1 MVSGLTGRTLA
12 SARRLA
18 ILRFL
23 RERGEPALV
32 TEVAEAT
39 GLHPN
44 TAREHLDRLV
54 SARFVARDTEHR
66 GAQGRPRL
74 RYSLVRRPAAATADE
89 RFREVFLAGAQA
101 ALDLPD
107 DPAQDGTDGGSPVV
121 ARQLAAL
128 ELHLDDLGFAP
139 EVAASERT
147 VHLRRCPYATLARE
161 RTELMCEVHLDLVRD
176 VLDAEGGPVTAERLE
191 PFVGPRHCLLHL
203 DGF

>member
-1 MVSGLTGRTLA
+1 MAAGITGRTLA

-23 RERGEPALV
+23 REAGEPALV
-32 TEVAEAT
+32 TQVADAT

-54 SARFVARDTEHR
+54 DARFVERITERR
-66 GAQGRPRL
+66 GTQGRPRL
-74 RYSLVRRPAAATADE
+74 RYAVVRRRAAATADE
-89 RFREVFLAGAQA
+89 RFREAYLADARA
-101 ALDLPD
+101 ALDLPAD
-107 DPAQDGTDGGSPVV
+107 ASGDAAAGEV

-128 ELHLDDLGFAP
+128 DLHLDDLGFAP
-139 EVAASERT
+139 EVAAPERT
-147 VHLRRCPYATLARE
+147 VHLRRCPYATLAHE
-161 RTELMCEVHLDLVRD
+161 RTELLCEVHLDLARD
-176 VLDAEGGPVTAERLE
+176 VLAAEGGPVTAERLE

>member
-1 MVSGLTGRTLA
+1 MGNGGTGRTLA

-23 RERGEPALV
+23 RERGEPVLV
-32 TEVAEAT
+32 TEVAAAT

-54 SARFVARDTEHR
+54 SSRFVARTAEHS

-89 RFREVFLAGAQA
+89 RFREVFLADARA
-101 ALDLPD
+101 ALDVPD
-107 DPAQDGTDGGSPVV
+107 DVGRDSRADVSAPAAQ
-121 ARQLAAL
+121 QLAAL

-139 EVAASERT
+139 EVAVAEHT
-147 VHLRRCPYATLARE
+147 VHLRRCPYAALAHE
-161 RTELMCEVHLDLVRD
+161 RTELMCEVHLDLARD

-203 DGF
+203 GGL

>member
-1 MVSGLTGRTLA
+1 MSAGSTGRTLA

-32 TEVAEAT
+32 TEVARAT

-54 SARFVARDTEHR
+54 QARFVARDAEHR
-66 GAQGRPRL
+66 GTAGRPRL
-74 RYSLVRRPAAATADE
+74 RYRLLRRPAAATADQ
-89 RFREVFLAGAQA
+89 RFRTVFLERA
-101 ALDLPD
+101 AEGVASATAD
-107 DPAQDGTDGGSPVV
+107 ASSQTQV

-139 EVAASERT
+139 ETEAPART
-147 VHLRRCPYATLARE
+147 MHLRRCPYATLAHE
-161 RTELMCEVHLDLVRD
+161 RTELMCEVHLDLARD
-176 VLDAEGGPVTAERLE
+176 VLAAEGGPVTAESLE

>member
-1 MVSGLTGRTLA
+1 MGAGSTGRTLA

-32 TEVAEAT
+32 TEVARAT

-54 SARFVARDTEHR
+54 QARFVARDAEHR
-66 GAQGRPRL
+66 GTAGRPRL
-74 RYSLVRRPAAATADE
+74 RYRLLRRPAAATADQ
-89 RFREVFLAGAQA
+89 RFRTVFLERA
-101 ALDLPD
+101 AEGVTAATGDEPSRT
-107 DPAQDGTDGGSPVV
+107 QV

-139 EVAASERT
+139 ETEAPART
-147 VHLRRCPYATLARE
+147 VHLRRCPYATLAHE
-161 RTELMCEVHLDLVRD
+161 RTELMCEVHLDLARD
-176 VLDAEGGPVTAERLE
+176 VLAAEGGPVTAESLE

>member
-1 MVSGLTGRTLA
+1 MSAGSTGRTLA

-32 TEVAEAT
+32 TEVARAT

-54 SARFVARDTEHR
+54 QARFVGRDAEHR
-66 GAQGRPRL
+66 GTAGRPRL
-74 RYSLVRRPAAATADE
+74 RYRLLRRPAAATADQ
-89 RFREVFLAGAQA
+89 RFRAVFLERA
-101 ALDLPD
+101 AEGVASATAD
-107 DPAQDGTDGGSPVV
+107 ASSRTQV

-139 EVAASERT
+139 ETEAPART
-147 VHLRRCPYATLARE
+147 VHLRRCPYATLAHE
-161 RTELMCEVHLDLVRD
+161 RTELMCEVHLDLARD
-176 VLDAEGGPVTAERLE
+176 VLAAEGGPVTAESLE